1 MVIRRLEKR
10 DIPKLEEI
18 YLRAPV
24 KYVLP
29 ALDSPELFEA
39 LVAVDEN
46 DEPHLMVSA
55 LMVAEMILVID
66 HNWETPALRAEAFVS
81 LFVEMKSRLEA
92 MGVTDA
98 YAFMGPKVPRGFDR
112 LLYKLGAIASE
123 CRLVKWIKER

>member
-1 MVIRRLEKR
+1 MTVRRLEKR

-18 YLRAPV
+18 YLRSP
-24 KYVLP
+24 YEYGLP
-29 ALDSPELFEA
+29 AFDSPELFES

-46 DEPHLMVSA
+46 DEPHVMVSA
-55 LMVAEMILVID
+55 LMVAEMILIID
-66 HNWETPALRAEAFVS
+66 HEWETPALRADAFCS

-98 YAFMGPKVPRGFDR
+98 YAFMGPEVPRGFDR
-112 LLYKLGAIASE
+112 LLHELGAIASE